1 MDNGSMNEKKQEL
14 IKALRDY
21 QQDLADKVFSTK
33 EKDPL
38 TMEIISAIWKVTNLL
53 TGEDDLRKYK
63 AEEEA
68 SRKTTPLT
76 FEQRGALA
84 EFKEE
89 ADDLGL
95 TLQELLLLRIL
106 MKTEKE

>member
-1 MDNGSMNEKKQEL
+1 MDNRMTEKKQEL
-14 IKALRDY
+14 IRLLKEY
-21 QQDLADKVFSTK
+21 QQDLAQMEFTAE

-38 TMEIISAIWKVTNLL
+38 TMDIIHDLWRAENAL

-63 AEEEA
+63 AEDEA

-76 FEQRGALA
+76 FDQRGALA
-84 EFKEE
+84 EFNEE
-89 ADDLGL
+89 ADDLGV

-106 MKTEKE
+106 LKLEKM